1 MQTVVWSMN
10 LGSVVRDSKKTSSL
24 LAIANSQKNILVSE
38 TKAVKA
44 AFSVKNKEVQQW
56 WV

>member
-24 LAIANSQKNILVSE
+24 LPIANSQKNILVSE
-38 TKAVKA
+38 AKAVKA